1 MGAIYDDLEGHEGY
15 ALRRLP
21 DGTLTS
27 TATAVM
33 SEFRSYVA
41 ACECRWTG
49 ADHPATEDG
58 YEDAVDEWE
67 HRHARPLLAQ
77 TVPVDVRDKTRE
89 MKRALVELVDQRPIA
104 GLKAASELVTW
115 AEALAARTRG
125 TQRNTVVTEKGGHDY
140 RRLRR

>member
-27 TATAVM
+27 TSTAAM

-49 ADHPATEDG
+49 GDHPATEDG

-77 TVPVDVRDKTRE
+77 TVPVEVRDKTRE
-89 MKRALVELVDQRPIA
+89 MKRALAELVDQRPIA

-115 AEALAARTRG
+115 AEALAARARG
-125 TQRNTVVTEKGGHDY
+125 ARQHAAVTDEGGRHS
-140 RRLRR
+140 RRPRR

>member
-15 ALRRLP
+15 ALRRLS

-27 TATAVM
+27 TWTAET
-33 SEFRSYVA
+33 SAFSSYVA

-49 ADHPATEDG
+49 GDHPATEDG

-67 HRHARPLLAQ
+67 LRHARPLLTQ
-77 TVPVDVRDKTRE
+77 TVPLEIKDKTRE
-89 MKRALVELVDQRPIA
+89 MKRALVELVDQRPAA
-104 GLKAASELVTW
+104 GLKAASELATW
-115 AEALAARTRG
+115 AEALVARARG
-125 TQRNTVVTEKGGHDY
+125 ARRSTVASEGGDDTS

>member
-21 DGTLTS
+21 DGTLASTS
-27 TATAVM
+27 TPAM
-33 SEFRSYVA
+33 PEFRSYVA

-49 ADHPATEDG
+49 GDHPPTEDG
-58 YEDAVDEWE
+58 YEDAVDEWD

-77 TVPVDVRDKTRE
+77 AVPVEVRDKTRE

-104 GLKAASELVTW
+104 GLKAAGELVTW
-115 AEALAARTRG
+115 AEALAARARVARRSTIASEG
-125 TQRNTVVTEKGGHDY
+125 ADDPG

>member
-1 MGAIYDDLEGHEGY
+1 MGAIYDDLEGHEGH

-27 TATAVM
+27 AWTAET
-33 SEFRSYVA
+33 SEFSSYVA

-49 ADHPATEDG
+49 GDHPATEEG

-77 TVPVDVRDKTRE
+77 AVPVEVRDKTRE
-89 MKRALVELVDQRPIA
+89 MKQALVELVDQRPIA

-115 AEALAARTRG
+115 AEALVARARVARHG
-125 TQRNTVVTEKGGHDY
+125 TNGSEGGDDPS
-140 RRLRR
+140 RRLRW